1 MGNAFGLVF
10 LTLPIGIADPARRLR
25 AIQKEID
32 ELKGSPE
39 ARRCAKPRLP
49 QRLAAT
55 ATPHPGGPLRGRPD
69 LPTRRGGERRNV
81 VSIMHESPVAV
92 SETEALDA
100 YSSTVTAVAQRVL
113 PAVASLRVRRSS
125 RSFDGGAGSG
135 VVITPDGFLVTSA
148 HVVAQ
153 AGAATASFID
163 GSEYEL
169 DVVGADPLSDL
180 AIARA
185 RAAKL
190 EPIQIGN
197 ADNLRVGQLVVAI
210 GNPLGFS
217 GSVTSGVVSGLG
229 RSLATADG
237 NGHRRFIEDVIQTD
251 AALNPGN
258 SGGALADWQARLVGV
273 NTAVAGMGL
282 GLAVPINKTTQAILA
297 ALMRSGR
304 VRRAFLGIAGG
315 TRPLPPAIAQRLGRK
330 AGVEVQEVVAGSP
343 AAASLRGG
351 DIIVSVGDVP
361 VGKAGDLQRLMV
373 EAQIGSKLG
382 LSILRG
388 GRLMTLEVVPVELA

>member
-1 MGNAFGLVF
+1 M
-10 LTLPIGIADPARRLR
+10 AD
-25 AIQKEID
+25 
-32 ELKGSPE
+32 E
-39 ARRCAKPRLP
+39 ATTV
-49 QRLAAT
+49 AT
-55 ATPHPGGPLRGRPD
+55 
-69 LPTRRGGERRNV
+69 EQ
-81 VSIMHESPVAV
+81 
-92 SETEALDA
+92 EALDA
-100 YSSTVTAVAQRVL
+100 YSTIVTSVAQKVL
-113 PAVASLRVRRSS
+113 PSVASLRVRRSS
-125 RSFDGGAGSG
+125 RSFEGGAGSG

-169 DVVGADPLSDL
+169 DLLGADPLSDL

-185 RAAKL
+185 RAAVL
-190 EPIQIGN
+190 EPIQVGN
-197 ADNLRVGQLVVAI
+197 ADSLKVGQLVVAI
-210 GNPLGFS
+210 GNPMGFS

-258 SGGALADWQARLVGV
+258 SGGALADWRARLVGV

-297 ALMRSGR
+297 ALMKSGR

-315 TRPLPPAIAQRLGRK
+315 TRALAPAIAQRLGRK

-343 AAASLRGG
+343 AAAASLRGG
-351 DIIVSVGDVP
+351 DVIVSVGDVA

-388 GRLMTLEVVPVELA
+388 GKLMTLEVVPVELA